1 LLRAKG
7 GLFADG
13 KRQREGVVVVAVVA
27 AANHTELVACLAA
40 GDKNARGTATTKKAN
55 HSPLDFWMTHTELW
69 AVVRTDSILAK
80 ALFTSEH
87 FW

>member
-1 LLRAKG
+1 MCR
-7 GLFADG
+7 
-13 KRQREGVVVVAVVA
+13 RQEAEGVVVVA

-40 GDKNARGTATTKKAN
+40 VDKNARGTATTKKAN
-55 HSPLDFWMTHTELW
+55 NSPLDFCMTHTEVW

>member
-1 LLRAKG
+1 MCRRKEA
-7 GLFADG
+7 
-13 KRQREGVVVVAVVA
+13 EGVVVVA
-27 AANHTELVACLAA
+27 ANHAELAPCLAA
-40 GDKNARGTATTKKAN
+40 VDKNARGTETAKKKKAN
-55 HSPLDFWMTHTELW
+55 YSPLDFCMTHTDLW

>member
-1 LLRAKG
+1 M
-7 GLFADG
+7 
-13 KRQREGVVVVAVVA
+13 
-27 AANHTELVACLAA
+27 ACLAA
-40 GDKNARGTATTKKAN
+40 VDKNARGTATTKKAN
-55 HSPLDFWMTHTELW
+55 NSPLDFCMTHTEVW